1 MAFRIPG
8 PDGESMSAGT
18 AGPET
23 LGSLSEE
30 PEFEDPNSSK
40 AKEISGRSPLRIALG
55 RLARDKIAVVCAL
68 VIVFFIL
75 CAVFAGPIC
84 KLFGVS
90 LETSGLASQYVDG
103 LNSALPKP
111 EMGPPNGPFTWDH
124 PMGVAPR
131 TGEDNLAYWLYG
143 CRVSLVIATTATIF
157 ASVVGVII
165 GLLAGFLGGKVDK
178 VLSFF
183 VDTFLTIPFLLAALT
198 LAPIINQ
205 RFNTSDS
212 YSMIQKVSLVC
223 VLSIFG
229 WMGTAR
235 LIRGEVLSLR
245 EREFVQAARVMGMPT
260 RRILFKELLPN
271 LAAPIIISISLML
284 PAFVA
289 LEAGL
294 AFLGIGVTDGI
305 SWGQVILKAS
315 NPTFFREYPQYL
327 LQPMLGIVA
336 LVLSLNLLGD
346 AIRDALDPKTR
357 R

>member
-1 MAFRIPG
+1 
-8 PDGESMSAGT
+8 MSAGT

-23 LGSLSEE
+23 LGTLSDQ
-30 PEFEDPNSSK
+30 PEHQDPNSQQ
-40 AKEISGRSPLRIALG
+40 AKEIAGKSPMRIAFG

-68 VIVFFIL
+68 VVLFFIV

-84 KLFGVS
+84 ALFGVDI
-90 LETSGLASQYVDG
+90 ETPLASERVDG
-103 LNSALPKP
+103 LNNGMPKP

-143 CRVSLVIATTATIF
+143 CRVSLVIATTATII
-157 ASVVGVII
+157 ASVVGVIV
-165 GLLAGFLGGKVDK
+165 GLLSGFLAGRVDK
-178 VLSFF
+178 TLSFF
-183 VDTFLTIPFLLAALT
+183 IDVFLTIPFLLAALT
-198 LAPIINQ
+198 MAPILND
-205 RFNTSDS
+205 RFNTADN
-212 YSMIQKVSLVC
+212 YSFIQKVSLVA

-235 LIRGEVLSLR
+235 LIRGEVMALR

-260 RRILFKELLPN
+260 SRILFKELLPN
-271 LAAPIIISISLML
+271 LAAPIIISVSLML

-305 SWGQVILKAS
+305 SWGQTILKAAT
-315 NPTFFREYPQYL
+315 PTYFRDYPQYL
-327 LQPMLGIVA
+327 WQPLLGIVA

-346 AIRDALDPKTR
+346 AVRDALDPKTR

>member
-1 MAFRIPG
+1 
-8 PDGESMSAGT
+8 MSAET

-23 LGSLSEE
+23 LGHLSEA
-30 PEFEDPNSSK
+30 PPQQDPNSQQ
-40 AKEISGRSPLRIALG
+40 AKEIAGKSPMRIALG
-55 RLARDKIAVVCAL
+55 RLARDKIAVVCAI
-68 VIVFFIL
+68 IVLFFII

-84 KLFGVS
+84 SLFGVS
-90 LETSGLASQYVDG
+90 LETPLASERVDG
-103 LNSALPKP
+103 LNNNLPKP
-111 EMGPPNGPFTWDH
+111 EMGPPFGPFTWDH

-131 TGEDNLAYWLYG
+131 TGQDNLAYWLYG
-143 CRVSLVIATTATIF
+143 CRVSLMIATIAAVF
-157 ASVVGVII
+157 ASTVGII
-165 GLLAGFLGGKVDK
+165 VGLLSGFLGGAVDK

-183 VDTFLTIPFLLAALT
+183 IDMFLTIPFLLAALT
-198 LAPIINQ
+198 MAPILND
-205 RFNTSDS
+205 RFNTSDN
-212 YSMIQKVSLVC
+212 YATIQKVSLIM
-223 VLSIFG
+223 VLAIFG

-305 SWGQVILKAS
+305 SWGQMILDAAS
-315 NPTFFREYPQYL
+315 PVYFRDYPQYL
-327 LQPMLGIVA
+327 WQPMVGVVA
-336 LVLSLNLLGD
+336 LVLALNLLGD

>member
-1 MAFRIPG
+1 
-8 PDGESMSAGT
+8 MSAET

-23 LGSLSEE
+23 LGSLSNE
-30 PEFEDPNSSK
+30 PEHQDPNSQK
-40 AKEISGRSPLRIALG
+40 AKEISGKSPLRIAMG
-55 RLARDKIAVVCAL
+55 RLARDKVAVLCAL
-68 VIVFFIL
+68 VVLFFII
-75 CAVFAGPIC
+75 CAVFAGPIS

-90 LETSGLASQYVDG
+90 LDTGLASEYVDG
-103 LNSALPKP
+103 LNNGLPKP

-131 TGEDNLAYWLYG
+131 TGQDNLAYWLYG
-143 CRVSLVIATTATIF
+143 CRVSLLIATSAAIF
-157 ASVVGVII
+157 ASTVGVII
-165 GLLAGFLGGKVDK
+165 GLVSGFLGGAVDK

-183 VDTFLTIPFLLAALT
+183 IDMFLTIPFLLAALT
-198 LAPIINQ
+198 LAPILNE
-205 RFNTSDS
+205 RFNTSDN
-212 YSMIQKVSLVC
+212 YSTIQKISLIC
-223 VLSIFG
+223 VLAVFG

-260 RRILFKELLPN
+260 SRILFKELLPN

-294 AFLGIGVTDGI
+294 AFLGIGVTDGV
-305 SWGQVILKAS
+305 SWGQMILDAAT
-315 NPTFFREYPQYL
+315 PVYFRDYPQYL
-327 LQPMLGIVA
+327 WQPMVGVVA

>member
-1 MAFRIPG
+1 
-8 PDGESMSAGT
+8 
-18 AGPET
+18 
-23 LGSLSEE
+23 LGSLTDE
-30 PEFEDPNSSK
+30 PELDPNSQK
-40 AKEISGRSPLRIALG
+40 AKEISGKSPLRIALG
-55 RLARDKIAVVCAL
+55 RLSRDKIAMVCAFVVL
-68 VIVFFIL
+68 FFVF

-84 KLFGVS
+84 ALFGVS
-90 LETSGLASQYVDG
+90 LETPLASERVDG
-103 LNSALPKP
+103 LNNGLPKP
-111 EMGPPNGPFTWDH
+111 EYGPPNGSFTWDH

-143 CRVSLVIATTATIF
+143 CRVSLAIATTATVV
-157 ASVVGVII
+157 ASTLGVVV
-165 GLLAGFLGGKVDK
+165 GLLAGFLGGVVDR

-183 VDTFLTIPFLLAALT
+183 IDMFLTIPFLLAALT
-198 LAPIINQ
+198 LAPILNE

-212 YSMIQKVSLVC
+212 YATIQKFSIVI
-223 VLSIFG
+223 VLSVFG
-229 WMGTAR
+229 WMATAR
-235 LIRGEVLSLR
+235 LIRGETITLR

-260 RRILFKELLPN
+260 SRILFKELLPN

-289 LEAGL
+289 TEAGL

-305 SWGQVILKAS
+305 SWGQTILKAAT
-315 NPTFFREYPQYL
+315 PTYFREYPQYL
-327 LQPMLGIVA
+327 WQPLLGIVA

>member
-1 MAFRIPG
+1 
-8 PDGESMSAGT
+8 MSAET

-23 LGSLSEE
+23 LGSLSDE
-30 PEFEDPNSSK
+30 PEHQDPNSQK
-40 AKEISGRSPLRIALG
+40 AKEISGKSPLQIAMG
-55 RLARDKIAVVCAL
+55 RLVRDKIAVVCAVVVL
-68 VIVFFIL
+68 FFII
-75 CAVFAGPIC
+75 CAVFAGPISS
-84 KLFGVS
+84 LFGVD
-90 LETSGLASQYVDG
+90 LETPLASERVDG
-103 LNSALPKP
+103 LNNGLPKP

-143 CRVSLVIATTATIF
+143 CRVSLLIATSATLI

-165 GLLAGFLGGKVDK
+165 GLVSGFLGGAVDK

-183 VDTFLTIPFLLAALT
+183 IDMFLTIPFLLAALT
-198 LAPIINQ
+198 LAPILND
-205 RFNTSDS
+205 RFNTSDN
-212 YSMIQKVSLVC
+212 YSLIQKFSLVA

-235 LIRGEVLSLR
+235 LIRGEVLALR

-260 RRILFKELLPN
+260 TRVLFKELLPN
-271 LAAPIIISISLML
+271 LAAPIIISVSLML

-294 AFLGIGVTDGI
+294 AFLGIGVTDGV
-305 SWGQVILKAS
+305 SWGQVILKAAT
-315 NPTFFREYPQYL
+315 PTYFREYPQYL
-327 LQPMLGIVA
+327 WQPLLGIVA

-346 AIRDALDPKTR
+346 AVRDALDPKTR

>member
-1 MAFRIPG
+1 
-8 PDGESMSAGT
+8 MSD
-18 AGPET
+18 
-23 LGSLSEE
+23 E
-30 PEFEDPNSSK
+30 PEHQDPNSQQ
-40 AKEISGRSPLRIALG
+40 AKEIAGKSPMRIALG

-68 VIVFFIL
+68 VVLFFIV

-84 KLFGVS
+84 ALFGVDI
-90 LETSGLASQYVDG
+90 ETPLASERVDG
-103 LNSALPKP
+103 LNNGMPKP

-143 CRVSLVIATTATIF
+143 CRVSLVIATTATII
-157 ASVVGVII
+157 ASFVGII
-165 GLLAGFLGGKVDK
+165 VGLLSGFLAGRVDK
-178 VLSFF
+178 TLSFF
-183 VDTFLTIPFLLAALT
+183 IDVFLTIPFLLAALT
-198 LAPIINQ
+198 LAPILND
-205 RFNTSDS
+205 RFNTSDN
-212 YSMIQKVSLVC
+212 YGFIQKVSLVA

-235 LIRGEVLSLR
+235 LIRGEVMTLR

-260 RRILFKELLPN
+260 SRILFKELLPN
-271 LAAPIIISISLML
+271 LAAPIIISVSLML

-294 AFLGIGVTDGI
+294 AYLGIGVTDGI
-305 SWGQVILKAS
+305 SWGQTILKAAT
-315 NPTFFREYPQYL
+315 PTYFRDYPQYL
-327 LQPMLGIVA
+327 WQPLLGIVA

-346 AIRDALDPKTR
+346 AVRDALDPKTR